1 MACSSSG
8 HIGHPVFRR
17 ENKRLIYSMRVNFQ
31 DISTEFL
38 KNRNELLPGGYFV
51 EIIDFLALQPI
62 FGQNR

>member
-1 MACSSSG
+1 
-8 HIGHPVFRR
+8 
-17 ENKRLIYSMRVNFQ
+17 MRVNFQ

-62 FGQNR
+62 LDKIGDEDLSHNLKMFFVLGQLSKETK